1 MLFRSKAL
9 AKELALNGIR
19 VNCVA
24 PGFID
29 TDINSNLTQEEKN
42 AVIAEVPLARVG
54 KPQDVA
60 DAVVWLTSDKSSYVT
75 GQIIA
80 VNGGLII

>member
-1 MLFRSKAL
+1 M
-9 AKELALNGIR
+9 
-19 VNCVA
+19 
-24 PGFID
+24 
-29 TDINSNLTQEEKN
+29 
-42 AVIAEVPLARVG
+42 IAEVPLARVG